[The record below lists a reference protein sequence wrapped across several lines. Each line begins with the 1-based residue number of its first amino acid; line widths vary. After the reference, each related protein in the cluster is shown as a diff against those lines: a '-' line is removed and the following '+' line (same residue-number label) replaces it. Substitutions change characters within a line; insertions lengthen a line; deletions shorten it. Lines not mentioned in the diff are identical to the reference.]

1 MNYNDDDDNKVE
13 IEENNNNSVYPK
25 MPPLFTGLA
34 SALAIFIIYQLAGS
48 VIFLLIFGADVVNMK
63 KFSALDINIFRLLT
77 IGGQVLF
84 MLFPTLVITKYV
96 YKDVTSIMRVKKVK
110 LIEISLFF
118 IGFVVLT
125 PILQYLIAFQTYGI
139 EYLAKISPSF
149 NGLKSFLDSMN
160 SSLDEVYKSVMIAN
174 NPFEFI
180 WIVVFAALTPAICEE
195 FLFRGLVQK
204 SFELRFKTFTAIFI
218 TSFIFGVYHF
228 NPYGLIPL
236 IFLAMYFGYAVY
248 ISESIFIS
256 MLLHFT
262 NNFFS
267 VTVMNIFR
275 DKMDVETEMFSQ
287 GNITV
292 DIFTFVIL
300 LIIFILIMK
309 FIHNY
314 YKKQKTIMEEI

>member
-1 MNYNDDDDNKVE
+1 MNYNDDEDNKVE
-13 IEENNNNSVYPK
+13 IEDNNKSVYPK

-48 VIFLLIFGADVVNMK
+48 VIFLIIFGADVVNLK
-63 KFSALDINIFRLLT
+63 KFSTFDINIFRLLT

-84 MLFPTLVITKYV
+84 MLFPTLVIAKYV

-118 IGFVVLT
+118 IGFIVLT

-139 EYLAKISPSF
+139 EYLAKISPAF
-149 NGLKSFLDSMN
+149 NGIKSFLDTMN
-160 SSLDEVYKSVMIAN
+160 SSLDDVYKSVMIAN
-174 NPFEFI
+174 NPLEFI
-180 WIVVFAALTPAICEE
+180 WIVAFAALTPAICEE

-236 IFLAMYFGYAVY
+236 IFLSMYFGYSVY
-248 ISESIFIS
+248 LSESILIS
-256 MLLHFT
+256 MILHFA

-275 DKMDVETEMFSQ
+275 DKMDVESEMFSQ
-287 GNITV
+287 GSITA
-292 DIFTFVIL
+292 DIFTFVFL

-314 YKKQKTIMEEI
+314 YKKQKTIVEEI